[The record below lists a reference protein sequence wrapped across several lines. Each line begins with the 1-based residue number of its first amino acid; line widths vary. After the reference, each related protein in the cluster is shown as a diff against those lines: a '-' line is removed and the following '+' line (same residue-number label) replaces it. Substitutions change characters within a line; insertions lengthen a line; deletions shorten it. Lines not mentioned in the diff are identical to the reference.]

1 MSLELGVWTCELGC
15 DLTFSTPDS
24 QLLTPNSLPS
34 CQFFAFLCPGNIFD
48 SIAAQRIFTM
58 EAQEKAQNNETN
70 DIMSEMEMNTDENA
84 AGTSHLNEPVKLETE
99 LQEQKDKYLRLMAEV
114 DNFRRRTAKER
125 LELMQTA
132 GKEVIVSL
140 LDVLDDC
147 DRAEKQLQNSDDIAL
162 QKEGIQLVFN
172 KLRSTLQ
179 GKGVK
184 VMESIHTDFDVEKH
198 EAITE
203 IPAPSSELQGKVM
216 DEVVK
221 GYYLNDKLI
230 RFAKVVVGK

>member
-1 MSLELGVWTCELGC
+1 
-15 DLTFSTPDS
+15 
-24 QLLTPNSLPS
+24 
-34 CQFFAFLCPGNIFD
+34 
-48 SIAAQRIFTM
+48 M
-58 EAQEKAQNNETN
+58 EEKETAEN
-70 DIMSEMEMNTDENA
+70 TQTTDIIDGMDINTDENA
-84 AGTSHLNEPVKLETE
+84 AGTSHLNEPVSEAGNEIEKLESE
-99 LQEQKDKYLRLMAEV
+99 LKEQKDKYLRLMAEF

-132 GKEVIVSL
+132 GKEVIISL

-147 DRAEKQLQNSDDIAL
+147 DRAEKQLQSSADIAL

-172 KLRSTLQ
+172 KLRANLQ

-184 VMESIHTDFDVEKH
+184 VMESINTDFDVEKH

-203 IPAPSSELQGKVM
+203 IPAPTPELQGKVI